1 MRKKRKELYKMFGCQ
16 SYKNFL
22 PPIVQFP
29 LFITVIETIRGLCG
43 TTQGFWRMLLGSDS
57 TPINAPEVII
67 DAVDNLSDTIVPPST
82 ISQILT
88 ADPSMATE
96 GMLWFTD
103 LTAPD
108 PMLILP
114 FMLSATIF
122 LNLIPKHYFSGRPAP
137 TTKPGPIGRGLS
149 MFMKVFALAIGP
161 MTLQIP
167 SAMLLYWISSSGLAF
182 AQGVLLDI
190 FSPIG
195 NPVTPCVPPPSKL
208 MGNAKPETRVRD
220 KVLTKLIEQNGKK

>member
-1 MRKKRKELYKMFGCQ
+1 
-16 SYKNFL
+16 
-22 PPIVQFP
+22 
-29 LFITVIETIRGLCG
+29 
-43 TTQGFWRMLLGSDS
+43 
-57 TPINAPEVII
+57 
-67 DAVDNLSDTIVPPST
+67 
-82 ISQILT
+82 
-88 ADPSMATE
+88 
-96 GMLWFTD
+96 
-103 LTAPD
+103 
-108 PMLILP
+108 
-114 FMLSATIF
+114 
-122 LNLIPKHYFSGRPAP
+122 
-137 TTKPGPIGRGLS
+137 
-149 MFMKVFALAIGP
+149 MFMKAFALAIGP